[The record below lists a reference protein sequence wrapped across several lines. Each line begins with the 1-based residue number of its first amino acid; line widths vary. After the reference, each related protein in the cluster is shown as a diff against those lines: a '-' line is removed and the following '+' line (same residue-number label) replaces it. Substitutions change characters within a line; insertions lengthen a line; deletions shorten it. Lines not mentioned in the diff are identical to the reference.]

1 MAIRPHSAA
10 GAYGRTLVPLVTVR
24 TVAAGSP
31 ETGGAVAGKRYLA
44 GLAVPDDG
52 PAAFS
57 GAGATIVELMNC
69 PQPDAFEQ
77 QNGRLPSSVFIKQRP
92 WAPGK
97 FVAWP
102 TYQLTFDRDQAA
114 SDNELGVETA
124 VAGLAGVVADALAA
138 IGALPAALR
147 DIAAAHAAWY
157 DVAAAE
163 GLRQEIPL
171 DEARRTLL
179 ADFARAEREFLV
191 RQTRDLQA
199 RLESSGWPA
208 KIREARAME
217 QQQVDRAKAIG
228 WASTIAAGLV
238 TVPGTMLASYMLMTG
253 AYGAFSAMLTTA
265 LMNSGHEDIAIE
277 AAGAQPI
284 PAASLEELRRKLKV
298 IYEDRFPTGTLGD
311 GGYPRSAM
319 ILRVL

>member
-1 MAIRPHSAA
+1 M
-10 GAYGRTLVPLVTVR
+10 
-24 TVAAGSP
+24 
-31 ETGGAVAGKRYLA
+31 RYLA

-57 GAGATIVELMNC
+57 GAGTTIVELLNC
-69 PQPDAFEQ
+69 PQSDAFEQ
-77 QNGRLPSSVFIKQRP
+77 QNGRLPSSLFIKQRP
-92 WAPGK
+92 WTPGG

-102 TYQLTFDRDQAA
+102 SYQLTLDRDQTA
-114 SDNELGVETA
+114 SDNELDVETA

-138 IGALPAALR
+138 IGSQPAALR

-171 DEARRTLL
+171 DEARHALL

-199 RLESSGWPA
+199 RLESSGWTA

-228 WASTIAAGLV
+228 WVSTIAAGLV
-238 TVPGTMLASYMLMTG
+238 PGSRLHGCIVHADDRRIRRLFRHAHRGTHELRARGHRHRGCGRT
-253 AYGAFSAMLTTA
+253 AYI
-265 LMNSGHEDIAIE
+265 SGVARR
-277 AAGAQPI
+277 
-284 PAASLEELRRKLKV
+284 AASQAQ
-298 IYEDRFPTGTLGD
+298 GD
-311 GGYPRSAM
+311 
-319 ILRVL
+319 L